1 MVSQQRPADNLP
13 DEPAPSDAPT
23 DGQPGDEG
31 QPRQD
36 QPPQAD
42 LLRFIGVGT
51 EFFMTFAILL
61 AAGLLLDVH
70 LGTLPG
76 LTIAGAAAGFALAL
90 CRLVGQARQINR
102 RKHARRDRPAQRP
115 EEPSP

>member
-13 DEPAPSDAPT
+13 DEPVPSDAPT

-42 LLRFIGVGT
+42 LLRYVGMGT
-51 EFFMTFAILL
+51 EFFLTFAIFLG
-61 AAGLLLDVH
+61 AGLLLDLH

-76 LTIAGAAAGFALAL
+76 LTIAGAAVGFALAMY
-90 CRLVGQARQINR
+90 RLVSQARQINR
-102 RKHARRDRPAQRP
+102 RAQARPGETGQRP
-115 EEPSP
+115 GEPSS